1 MQLLDDDMDELFRN
15 AASRYPLKTD
25 GSDWDAVMSR
35 LPQSD
40 DQLPGAGNRFTWLRW
55 LRWPLL
61 ISLALFGSVSM
72 LKMAGLPDKNN
83 NIITVNNN
91 KGSYI
96 NKVEESNKNSYVE
109 RADSSNSNAVKNNII
124 AGKIG
129 DVTKVDDSYSNN
141 HVVKNNI
148 IVRKDSYSNAADNT
162 LNLHGLY
169 TKNRDKDINAELSK
183 NKITDHIAIWKDTTN
198 TKAPKKEPVQK
209 GLYAG
214 LVLSPDF
221 STVKGQ
227 KVSKPGYGG
236 GLLLGYRISKN
247 VAVETGV
254 LYERK
259 YYYST
264 GQYFDGKKIGVPSD
278 MKIINVDGWCQ
289 MIEIPV
295 NVRYIF
301 GIKPGHNWYVSAG
314 VSSYI
319 MGRENYDYKYERNG
333 YTSTKNWDYR
343 NESRN
348 WFSIINVGVGYQHR
362 LGAIGTL
369 RVEPYLKMP
378 ASGIGIGNL
387 PLTSV
392 GLNVGITRSIRF

>member
-25 GSDWDAVMSR
+25 GSDWDAVMRR

-40 DQLPGAGNRFTWLRW
+40 DQLPGSNKRFKWLKW

-61 ISLALFGSVSM
+61 TCLAFLAAVPV
-72 LKMAGLPDKNN
+72 LKMGEVPLREGQGTAA
-83 NIITVNNN
+83 THTSV
-91 KGSYI
+91 
-96 NKVEESNKNSYVE
+96 
-109 RADSSNSNAVKNNII
+109 I
-124 AGKIG
+124 ATTLK
-129 DVTKVDDSYSNN
+129 SNN
-141 HVVKNNI
+141 EIKTP
-148 IVRKDSYSNAADNT
+148 DNT
-162 LNLHGLY
+162 NSKVTVTNKRHFTIATNNTTNYKIKTEENLNLHVLY
-169 TKNRDKDINAELSK
+169 ASQNEKNIDAAISDLKHHIELQQ
-183 NKITDHIAIWKDTTN
+183 DTT
-198 TKAPKKEPVQK
+198 TAKAPAKTPVQK

-236 GLLLGYRISKN
+236 GLLIGYRISKN

-259 YYYST
+259 YYYSK
-264 GQYFDGKKIGVPSD
+264 GEYFDGKKIGVPTD
-278 MKIINVDGWCQ
+278 MNIINVDGWCR

-295 NVRYIF
+295 NVRYLF
-301 GIKPGHNWYVSAG
+301 GVKPGHNWYVSAG

-333 YTSTKNWDYR
+333 YESTRNWDYR
-343 NESRN
+343 NKTRN

-378 ASGIGIGNL
+378 ASGVGIGNL